1 MKAIIKIQNVF
12 DEILEET
19 TPELVI
25 TSGKKTFIGA
35 LFFPREKWEKPRKV
49 LEQIEAEGEP
59 LKILLSAYALLKRH
73 NMTKAD
79 DRTFKTMVHWQY
91 INGFSDEMAT
101 DNYKFQNDT
110 DYINYLKAAQA

>member
-1 MKAIIKIQNVF
+1 MNATIKIQNVY

-59 LKILLSAYALLKRH
+59 LKILLDAYDLLKRH

-79 DRTFKTMVHWQY
+79 DKTFQTMVHWQY
-91 INGFSDEMAT
+91 VNGFSDEMAT
-101 DNYKFQNDT
+101 ENYKYKNDT
-110 DYINYLKAAQA
+110 EYLNHLRAGA